1 MKSANQRYKYS
12 DSELSFKE
20 WIDNENKS
28 FFSKDQFVNADGGKN
43 DKVLK
48 SIKTNNIIGLIS
60 VGLLAFGLWKISSQ
74 NNEML

>member
-1 MKSANQRYKYS
+1 MKSANQRYKNS